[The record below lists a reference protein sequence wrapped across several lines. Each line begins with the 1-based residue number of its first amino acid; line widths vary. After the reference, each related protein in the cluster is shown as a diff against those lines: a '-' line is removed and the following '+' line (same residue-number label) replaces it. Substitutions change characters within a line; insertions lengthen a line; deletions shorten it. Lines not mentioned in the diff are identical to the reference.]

1 MKKTL
6 FISAWAFIL
15 LIATIAS
22 IPVPVY
28 SQGGGGISISVARKF
43 VIYTTLPATC
53 AAGQVAYQISDTS
66 FYGCT
71 STNTWHLL
79 GTSGGSGTV
88 TSIVFSAPL
97 TGGTVTTTGTVGCA
111 TCGVVVATGNS
122 TMATAAVAGN
132 TCATTVTTTATGA
145 ASTSRIIWTANAD
158 ISSVTGYGFLS
169 TDGLKVYAWPSSN
182 AVNFHVCNGTAVS
195 ITPGAITF
203 NWMVY

>member
-1 MKKTL
+1 MKKL
-6 FISAWAFIL
+6 FYPLSFLFVL
-15 LIATIAS
+15 LLSVYFT
-22 IPVPVY
+22 PLPVY

-111 TCGVVVATGNS
+111 TCTITIASGTKALATSLIASGACS
-122 TMATAAVAGN
+122 AAQTA
-132 TCATTVTTTATGA
+132 TATGTLTTDSIA
-145 ASTSRIIWTANAD
+145 ASFNAD
-158 ISSVTGYGFLS
+158 PTGVTGYTPS
-169 TDGLKVYAWPSSN
+169 TSGGLYIVAYPTADL
-182 AVNFHVCNGTAVS
+182 ANFKVCNNTSAG
-195 ITPGAITF
+195 ITPGAITLNF
-203 NWMVY
+203 RVTR